1 MARGTRLGTYALLLV
16 VTTTAASGCAGEAT
30 RSVPSTVARST
41 SASPS
46 PIPDT
51 VLATL
56 CTMVPAAVDAATKY
70 YGKTDLATVDKVV
83 TKANALLAGQAD
95 AAIYADEI
103 TSAYL
108 DYRLSLIKGPEAT
121 YAAFTRWHDA
131 CVARGLPLA

>member
-1 MARGTRLGTYALLLV
+1 MTRGMTLATHVLLLV
-16 VTTTAASGCAGEAT
+16 VTVASASGCAGEAT
-30 RSVPSTVARST
+30 RSVSTTAAT
-41 SASPS
+41 SADASPS
-46 PIPDT
+46 PIPGT

-95 AAIYADEI
+95 AAIYADAI
-103 TSAYL
+103 TSAYV
-108 DYRLSLIKGPEAT
+108 DYRLSLINGPEAT
-121 YAAFTRWHDA
+121 YDAFTRWKDA